1 MVVFFLITKAAGAD
15 INPSHSR
22 NANVKKKWCYTSKPP
37 FAFKNV
43 HREKLCFYSLPE
55 STAM

>member
-15 INPSHSR
+15 INPSHSC
-22 NANVKKKWCYTSKPP
+22 NANVKKRWSYTSEPP

-43 HREKLCFYSLPE
+43 HRENFAFVLYL
-55 STAM
+55 TA